1 MPLAIITGASSGIGR
16 EFAKQL
22 RERGI
27 DRFWLIARRR
37 ERLEELATELSCE
50 CEIISADLSD
60 EAGIAS
66 VREKIRE
73 KEPSVDYL
81 VMAAGFGD
89 FGAQDELTPDEAARV
104 IEVNV
109 RALVEIT
116 NAAIPYMARGGRI
129 IELGSASAFTPLP
142 YFATYAASKA
152 FVLHYSK
159 ALYYELRPKD
169 IHVTCVCPGWVHTE
183 FIDKATNSEGLTRPR
198 PSRLKPLLRCEK
210 TVNGALRASD
220 RKKKIYVVGAFYK
233 MQHTLFKILPDGLL
247 SRAWLTMFDKK
258 TMKRRLEKYE

>member
-16 EFAKQL
+16 EFARQL
-22 RERGI
+22 RRRGV

-37 ERLEELATELSCE
+37 ERLEELSRELKCE

-60 EAGIAS
+60 TAGIAS
-66 VREKIRE
+66 VKEMLGEKT
-73 KEPSVDYL
+73 PSVDYL
-81 VMAAGFGD
+81 IMAAGFGD
-89 FGAQDELTPDEAARV
+89 FGAQDELTPDESARV

-142 YFATYAASKA
+142 YFATYAASKS

-159 ALYYELRPKD
+159 ALYYELRPKG
-169 IHVTCVCPGWVHTE
+169 IQVSCICPGWVHTE
-183 FIDKATNSEGLTRPR
+183 FIDKATDTEGLTRPR
-198 PSRLKPLLRCEK
+198 RDRLKPLLRCEK
-210 TVNGALRASD
+210 TVRLALRASD
-220 RKKKIYVVGAFYK
+220 RRKKIYVVGAFYK
-233 MQHTLFKILPDGLL
+233 MQHILFKILPDGVL
-247 SRAWLTMFDKK
+247 SRAWLSMIDKK
-258 TMKRRLEKYE
+258 TLKRRLEKYE